1 MNKELRMKKMRFL
14 VAVILLILLSE
25 VVDISAVEY
34 FLYAI
39 GMLEV
44 FFLDLIDFN
53 SKALKKGIV
62 K

>member
-1 MNKELRMKKMRFL
+1 MRFL

-53 SKALKKGIV
+53 SKTLKKGIA